1 VGEDRRRLR
10 PRLGKD
16 LVHFGPGR
24 GHELPGFGSGAIG
37 LVAGVDDQLRRLG
50 FGASAVFFCFLPRAG
65 RNLLRRLSRPLK
77 EAPDLLCDPVERV
90 PDCRPRGAA
99 DLKFRD
105 HAIDA
110 FDVGVHSLAAVA
122 ADGKR
127 EGDVADLRGHLNW
140 TRKLTEATALLRCA

>member
-1 VGEDRRRLR
+1 M
-10 PRLGKD
+10 GKE

-24 GHELPGFGSGAIG
+24 GDELRG
-37 LVAGVDDQLRRLG
+37 LG
-50 FGASAVFFCFLPRAG
+50 FGAGAVLFCFLPRAG
-65 RNLLRRLSRPLK
+65 RDLLRRLPRPLK
-77 EAPDLLCDPVERV
+77 DATDLLCDPVERV

-99 DLKFRD
+99 DLKLRD

-110 FDVGVHSLAAVA
+110 FDVGVDSLAAVA

-140 TRKLTEATALLRCA
+140 TRKLTEAAALLRCA